1 MIICI
6 SNLEIGEL
14 DLSNLHNFT
23 TQKNDIKP
31 KLLTKSDIN
40 EINDRDA
47 PKSNTFNKKLVFLT
61 LFIVIVIA
69 ISCALLIF
77 I

>member
-6 SNLEIGEL
+6 SNLEIGDI
-14 DLSNLHNFT
+14 DLSNFHNIS
-23 TQKNDIKP
+23 TQKENITP
-31 KLLTKSDIN
+31 TLLKKTEID
-40 EINDRDA
+40 EINDTLT
-47 PKSNTFNKKLVFLT
+47 PNTKTSNKRLVFLA